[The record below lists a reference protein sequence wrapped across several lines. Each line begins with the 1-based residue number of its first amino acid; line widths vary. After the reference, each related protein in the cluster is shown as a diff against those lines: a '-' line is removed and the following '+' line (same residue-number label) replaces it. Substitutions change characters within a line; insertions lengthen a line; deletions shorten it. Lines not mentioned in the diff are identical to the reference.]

1 MDNQGA
7 CQSPFADSFAR
18 FRTPPSWSGRR
29 AQAQEM
35 ADLRA
40 FRSLAR
46 LVLIVRHREQPHSGS
61 KTMDKF
67 ESFAFA
73 FGFVATA
80 FITMVAL
87 PLA

>member
-1 MDNQGA
+1 
-7 CQSPFADSFAR
+7 
-18 FRTPPSWSGRR
+18 
-29 AQAQEM
+29 M
-35 ADLRA
+35 ADFRA

-46 LVLIVRHREQPHSGS
+46 LVLNVRHREQPHSGS
-61 KTMDKF
+61 RTMDKF

>member
-1 MDNQGA
+1 VPE
-7 CQSPFADSFAR
+7 SAR
-18 FRTPPSWSGRR
+18 GQFCALPNAAVTARAAGRQDGNGGIPGFSTLGTAR
-29 AQAQEM
+29 AEQAGTGNKQ
-35 ADLRA
+35 
-40 FRSLAR
+40 
-46 LVLIVRHREQPHSGS
+46 IHGS

-67 ESFAFA
+67 ETYAFA